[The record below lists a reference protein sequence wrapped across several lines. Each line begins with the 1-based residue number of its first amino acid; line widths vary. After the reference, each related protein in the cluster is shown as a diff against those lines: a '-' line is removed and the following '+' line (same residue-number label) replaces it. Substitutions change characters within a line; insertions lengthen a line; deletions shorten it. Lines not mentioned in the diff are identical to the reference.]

1 MRHAATRRTLAPYE
15 EVQTLPHYLVGEAL
29 DGVLYVSSP
38 PIARKQGMT
47 PLLGRAPEGWWWT
60 SEPRLLLDEDV
71 LVPDLA
77 GWMSGR
83 PPTLPDGS
91 FIDRV
96 PDWICEVL
104 TPATAK
110 LDLTLKLP
118 RYARA
123 GIRNAWIINPVHRV
137 VEVLRQE
144 HERWVLLN
152 TFVSEDRVRA
162 EPFGKTDLVLAPFWT
177 QV

>member
-38 PIARKQGMT
+38 PTARAQGLT

-60 SEPRLLLDEDV
+60 AEPRLLLGEDV

-77 GWMSGR
+77 GWVGGR
-83 PPTLPDGS
+83 PATLSDGS

-96 PDWICEVL
+96 PDWVCEVL

-123 GIRNAWIINPVHRV
+123 GIRHAWVINPVHRV
-137 VEVLRQE
+137 VETFRLD
-144 HERWVLLN
+144 HERWMLTHTLVGEEL
-152 TFVSEDRVRA
+152 VRA
-162 EPFGKTDLVLAPFWT
+162 EPFIRADLPLTPFWT
-177 QV
+177 QA

>member
-38 PIARKQGMT
+38 PTSRAQGLT

-60 SEPRLLLDEDV
+60 AEPRLLLGEDV

-77 GWMSGR
+77 GWVGGR
-83 PPTLPDGS
+83 PATLSDGS

-96 PDWICEVL
+96 PDWVCEVL

-123 GIRNAWIINPVHRV
+123 GIRHAWVINPVHRV
-137 VEVLRQE
+137 VEMFRLD
-144 HERWVLLN
+144 HERWMLTHTLVGEEL
-152 TFVSEDRVRA
+152 VRA
-162 EPFGKTDLVLAPFWT
+162 EPFLRSDLPLTPFWT
-177 QV
+177 QA

>member
-1 MRHAATRRTLAPYE
+1 MRNAATRRMLAPYE

-38 PIARKQGMT
+38 PIARKQGLT

-60 SEPRLLLDEDV
+60 SEPRLLLGQDV
-71 LVPDLA
+71 LVPDMA
-77 GWMSGR
+77 GWVGGR
-83 PPTLPDGS
+83 PPTLPDGA

-110 LDLTLKLP
+110 LDLAAKLP

-123 GIRNAWIINPVHRV
+123 GIRSAWVINPVHRV
-137 VEVLRQE
+137 VEVFRQE
-144 HERWVLLN
+144 NERWVLMK
-152 TFVSEDRVRA
+152 TFVGEEQVRV
-162 EPFGKTDLVLAPFWT
+162 EPFERVDLQLSPFWT
-177 QV
+177 QE